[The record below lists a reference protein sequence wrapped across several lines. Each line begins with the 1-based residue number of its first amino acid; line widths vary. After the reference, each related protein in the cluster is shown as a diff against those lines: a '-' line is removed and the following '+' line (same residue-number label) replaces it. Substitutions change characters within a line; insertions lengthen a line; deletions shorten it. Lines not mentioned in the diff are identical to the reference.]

1 MLSSDSESSVTIQGD
16 QRYDTGSGLN
26 GSSTFTSKEP
36 LRQPSTELRRIPSRQ
51 DETEANIWSEQ
62 ANVAETDTEKGG
74 VVSPPLPSSQQQ
86 QQSALPGPNPADFPD
101 GGLEAWLVVFGGWCA
116 LFCTFGLVNCVGVF
130 VEYYVNGPLASYGAS
145 TVTWITSV
153 QAALMTGG
161 NVIFGRLFDNYGPR
175 WLLLGGTVVYI
186 FGLMMTSLST
196 EYYQIIL
203 SQGIVSSL
211 GSSAVFN
218 ASMSCVMGWFFRRR
232 AAALGV
238 MVSGSSLG
246 GVVLPVMMT
255 RLIARLGFPWTM
267 RIMAFV
273 FLALLA
279 VACLT
284 VKSRLAPR
292 PKPVRL
298 ADYYRPLTET
308 TMALVVAAGF
318 FSFLGIFLP
327 FNYLIIQAQQA
338 GVSPTLVPYLLPI
351 LNAASIPGRILPG
364 ILGDKIGRFNLMIL
378 ISFISGA
385 VTLVLWIPGSGST
398 GAIIAY
404 GAIFGFSSGGY
415 VSLAPAVMAQI
426 SDIREIGTRIGI
438 TFVVNS
444 VGALIGSPVGGAI
457 VAASSTR
464 HQGGA
469 GNSSNDYL
477 GLQLFCGAVML
488 VGTAFFAL
496 ARYTQQGFKMVKH
509 YLHSIYSRRK
519 TNAAGPKRNIY
530 RDHLIPILTKM
541 AIPSRSAIH
550 LSRLQNPRP
559 PVACAA
565 MLWLLTFL
573 VTASMFYGASH
584 GDPCRPSRSSELR
597 GLPYHPHP
605 FLNNWKH
612 AEESGEGSCVG
623 GAAVTYA
630 LVGIIA
636 LVLRWHCAVDEAED
650 QEDQVELNGI
660 AEYDE
665 IV

>member
-1 MLSSDSESSVTIQGD
+1 MSSSDSESSATIRND
-16 QRYDTGSGLN
+16 LRYDTESGLN
-26 GSSTFTSKEP
+26 GSSTFASKEQI
-36 LRQPSTELRRIPSRQ
+36 RQPSMEMRRIPSRQ
-51 DETEANIWSEQ
+51 DETEANIRSDP
-62 ANVAETDTEKGG
+62 ANVAKADTENGG
-74 VVSPPLPSSQQQ
+74 AVSPPPPPQQQ
-86 QQSALPGPNPADFPD
+86 QQSAPPGPNPADFPD

-161 NVIFGRLFDNYGPR
+161 NVIFGRVFDNYGPR

-246 GVVLPVMMT
+246 GVVLPIMMT
-255 RLIARLGFPWTM
+255 RLIASLGFPWTM
-267 RIMAFV
+267 RIMAFM

-279 VACLT
+279 VSCLT
-284 VKSRLAPR
+284 VKSRLPPR
-292 PKPVRL
+292 PKPVRF
-298 ADYYRPLTET
+298 ADYYRPLTEP
-308 TMALVVAAGF
+308 TMAFVVAAGF

-364 ILGDKIGRFNLMIL
+364 ILGDKVGRFNLMIL

-438 TFVVNS
+438 TFVVNA

-457 VAASSTR
+457 VSGSSARHAA
-464 HQGGA
+464 A
-469 GNSSNDYL
+469 GSSSNDYL

-488 VGTAFFAL
+488 AGTAFFAI
-496 ARYTQQGFKMVKH
+496 ARYTQQGFKIVK
-509 YLHSIYSRRK
+509 
-519 TNAAGPKRNIY
+519 
-530 RDHLIPILTKM
+530 
-541 AIPSRSAIH
+541 
-550 LSRLQNPRP
+550 
-559 PVACAA
+559 V
-565 MLWLLTFL
+565 
-573 VTASMFYGASH
+573 
-584 GDPCRPSRSSELR
+584 
-597 GLPYHPHP
+597 
-605 FLNNWKH
+605 
-612 AEESGEGSCVG
+612 
-623 GAAVTYA
+623 
-630 LVGIIA
+630 
-636 LVLRWHCAVDEAED
+636 
-650 QEDQVELNGI
+650 
-660 AEYDE
+660 
-665 IV
+665 